1 MAGFIERYAQRAK
14 QTAKGRV
21 GFSLGAMP
29 LVIFGIS
36 AMVYFDMGGAVKH
49 PVLAWPLV
57 FLVTLYAV
65 LWLFL
70 LIRRRHFRDY
80 YLSVH
85 AWFAALAYALV
96 ISFFKILEDRGSL
109 LISWQVLQFVGIGA
123 LAYFLFTFFYSQRR
137 CWQGAIAHHVR
148 KGDIDPQT
156 GVDILAPLGN
166 DKPWMR
172 ELERKLDNG
181 MLSALTSFFA
191 GLGVA
196 LSGLL
201 KNTSLA
207 HGIFFGFFCAS
218 IAIFIYA
225 VSRFFWLAYY
235 LHRYERQIG
244 HPLMIR
250 GL

>member
-1 MAGFIERYAQRAK
+1 MAGFVERYVQRAK
-14 QTAKGRV
+14 QTTKGRV
-21 GFSLGAMP
+21 GIGLWVSPFSIAIIFSIVYLDTGGITQQP
-29 LVIFGIS
+29 TLV
-36 AMVYFDMGGAVKH
+36 
-49 PVLAWPLV
+49 WPLIILGTCFGAFWSR
-57 FLVTLYAV
+57 FL
-65 LWLFL
+65 F
-70 LIRRRHFRDY
+70 RRRQFGAY
-80 YLSVH
+80 YISLH
-85 AWFAALAYALV
+85 ASAVAVSYGLAIGFLQ
-96 ISFFKILEDRGSL
+96 KLEDLGSP

-137 CWQGAIAHHVR
+137 CWEGAIAHHVR

-181 MLSALTSFFA
+181 MLSALMSFFA

-196 LSGLL
+196 LSGIY
-201 KNTSLA
+201 KNTPLA
-207 HGIFFGFFCAS
+207 HAVFFGFFCAL
-218 IAIFIYA
+218 IAIFIY
-225 VSRFFWLAYY
+225 VISRFFWMAYY